1 MLTEALSV
9 TAHVGKVLDELG
21 VPWLVGGSLSSSLQG
36 VPRATQDVD
45 LVAALQAGHVQSFS
59 AALEE
64 NFYVSEDAIHNAIRR
79 CSSFNLIHLDTMTK
93 VDIFVPSV
101 APLAAAQLRRRWF
114 ITLEDGS
121 RLPVASAEDIILQK
135 LDWYRKGDQSSERQ
149 LRDVVGVL
157 QVREKALD
165 TGYLEMMAEQ
175 SGLSELLRK
184 AISLRRQA
192 GPGG

>member
-1 MLTEALSV
+1 MLSEALAV
-9 TAHVGKVLDELG
+9 TAYVGKVLDELG

-36 VPRATQDVD
+36 VPRSTQDID
-45 LVAALQAGHVQSFS
+45 LVAALKAGHIQAFS
-59 AALEE
+59 EALEE
-64 NFYVSEDAIHNAIRR
+64 HFYVSEDAIHNAIRR

-93 VDIFVPSV
+93 VDIFVPST
-101 APLAAAQLRRRWF
+101 APLSRAQLDRRWF

-121 RLPVASAEDIILQK
+121 RLPLASAEDIILQK

-157 QVREKALD
+157 QVRGKALD
-165 TGYLEMMAEQ
+165 MEYLETMAKQ

-184 AISLRRQA
+184 ALHFRPQPSHT
-192 GPGG
+192 